1 MKALAATGLIAASML
16 AIPATSE
23 AGINIGI
30 RVDRGSRYY
39 DTGRIAYDRGY
50 EDGYHEGEKDGRHG
64 DRYGFWDE
72 GRYRDGDHG
81 YNRRYGP
88 RREYTNAY
96 RRGFEA
102 GYRRAYASYSRYN
115 RYDSRDRYGNDGR
128 DRYPDDGRDPYD
140 DRYPYDSRDRGR
152 SDRDGYRR

>member
-39 DTGRIAYDRGY
+39 DSGRVAYDRGY

-102 GYRRAYASYSRYN
+102 GYRRAYSSYARY
-115 RYDSRDRYGNDGR
+115 RYDGR
-128 DRYPDDGRDPYD
+128 DRYDDRRDSYD
-140 DRYPYDSRDRGR
+140 DRYPYDSRGRDRY
-152 SDRDGYRR
+152 DRDDYRR